1 MAQRVWSDSHEF
13 APVGGKREDTVTRAS
28 ERCLPPLKGVLRPPA
43 GLDSLHRSFQACL
56 FASTFSWWGI
66 LQDFLPHPIL
76 WPTYL
81 HSFQFWTDIINGNK
95 SFPAYKFNTETAEIV
110 SWWQKEETSPYNLPC
125 KQSAPSITAFSHAN
139 LGGNLI
145 YDLNWA
151 SLGKHVTS
159 ELGFRNFYL
168 HSS

>member
-1 MAQRVWSDSHEF
+1 MEWLPWACPCGSK
-13 APVGGKREDTVTRAS
+13 KRGHCDKGIWKVSSTP
-28 ERCLPPLKGVLRPPA
+28 ERCPLAFCRAGFSTQIIPSLP
-43 GLDSLHRSFQACL
+43 
-56 FASTFSWWGI
+56 FASAFGWWGI

-139 LGGNLI
+139 LGGDLI

-159 ELGFRNFYL
+159 EPGFRNFYL